1 MSQTGVIPYCIS
13 DHCIIYFTRKVKKYQ
28 VNKHNVTQIRSMK
41 NYSVQVLLDKLRSVD
56 WMVVLN
62 EEDVNHAW
70 TKFSTLILEVI
81 DDIAP
86 V

>member
-1 MSQTGVIPYCIS
+1 
-13 DHCIIYFTRKVKKYQ
+13 
-28 VNKHNVTQIRSMK
+28 MK
-41 NYSVQVLLDKLRSVD
+41 NYSLQVLLDKLRSVD